1 MTTPDVH
8 SLPSSTDHSPTPVPA
23 AAGRSSRL
31 AVVGAG
37 AVGTSTAYAAL
48 LRGVARH
55 VALYDIDRPKVE
67 AEVLDLA
74 HGTLYTGS
82 SSITGGDDPAVME
95 GADVVVITAGAKQHP
110 GETRL
115 DLAATNVR
123 ILEQLMPVV
132 QEQAP
137 DAVYILVS
145 NPCDVLTLA
154 AQRISGLPAGRVMAS
169 GTTLDTSRLRWL
181 LAQQAGVSRQ
191 SVHAYILGEHGDTEF
206 PVWSS
211 ATIGPVP
218 ILDWRR
224 EGRKV
229 FTEDGLDALAD
240 QVVNAAYTV
249 IQGKGATN
257 YAIGVSAVRI
267 VEAVLGSQNA
277 VLPVSTV
284 LDGQYGIS
292 DVALSVPSVV
302 GRGGVREVLEINLSA
317 QELRR
322 LQHSAQTLKQSAAD
336 LGF

>member
-8 SLPSSTDHSPTPVPA
+8 SLPSPTDHSPTPAPA

-137 DAVYILVS
+137 DA
-145 NPCDVLTLA
+145 
-154 AQRISGLPAGRVMAS
+154 
-169 GTTLDTSRLRWL
+169 
-181 LAQQAGVSRQ
+181 
-191 SVHAYILGEHGDTEF
+191 
-206 PVWSS
+206 
-211 ATIGPVP
+211 
-218 ILDWRR
+218 
-224 EGRKV
+224 
-229 FTEDGLDALAD
+229 
-240 QVVNAAYTV
+240 
-249 IQGKGATN
+249 
-257 YAIGVSAVRI
+257 
-267 VEAVLGSQNA
+267 
-277 VLPVSTV
+277 
-284 LDGQYGIS
+284 
-292 DVALSVPSVV
+292 
-302 GRGGVREVLEINLSA
+302 
-317 QELRR
+317 
-322 LQHSAQTLKQSAAD
+322 
-336 LGF
+336 